1 MKRHKDLLDACDGY
15 FLRSELKWKEGE
27 PYTPTI
33 YFLTRNNK
41 IVYIGE
47 SGWPLRRF
55 KSHTAK
61 QYGVLKEWDI
71 VYFKSF
77 DDYVLGEH
85 LRHLES
91 RAITYLNEP
100 TEYNKQY
107 KLTGDKD
114 ENPFDENILKE
125 YLKSTKEEVEGWRRE
140 REEEEKLNRLEVE
153 KYIQQLK
160 KYKEDLQRRWVDY
173 ISTTNQIQ

>member
-1 MKRHKDLLDACDGY
+1 MNRHKDLLDACDGY
-15 FLRSELKWKEGE
+15 FHISELKWLSRREE
-27 PYTPTI
+27 YTPTI
-33 YFLTRNNK
+33 YFLTRNKK

-47 SGWPLRRF
+47 SGGPLARF

-61 QYGVLKEWDI
+61 HYEALKEWDT

-85 LRHLES
+85 LRYLES
-91 RAITYLNEP
+91 RALTYLNEL

-107 KLTGDKD
+107 RLIGNKD

-125 YLKSTKEEVEGWRRE
+125 YLKSTKEEVEEWRRE
-140 REEEEKLNRLEVE
+140 REEERNQE
-153 KYIQQLK
+153 YIEWIN
-160 KYKEDLQRRWVDY
+160 YKQDIQIRWVEY
-173 ISTTNQIQ
+173 ISNTNQIQ